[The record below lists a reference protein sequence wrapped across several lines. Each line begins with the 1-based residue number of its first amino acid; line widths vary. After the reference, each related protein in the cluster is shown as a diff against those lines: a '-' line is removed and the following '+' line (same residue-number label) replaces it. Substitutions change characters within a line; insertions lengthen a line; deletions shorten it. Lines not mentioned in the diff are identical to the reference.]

1 MTIALTILAVIAVV
15 VIGILLYAATR
26 PDTFRVERSAT
37 INAPASTLYAIL
49 TDLRRGAEWS
59 PFEKG
64 LTMNKSYSGP
74 ATGVGSAMEW
84 SNSKEVGAG
93 KFSIVD
99 ATPSKITFNLVMLK
113 PMKANNTVEYVLATQ
128 GHATVMT
135 WKNVR
140 PCNPGDQG
148 DEPVHEHGQDIVGDT
163 VREGPRDLKVLA
175 ESEPQRLT
183 GKLPHRC
190 GLIHCIRSSQSR
202 GGPSCSEH
210 YLSSSQFWLLA
221 SPASSSTPQ

>member
-64 LTMNKSYSGP
+64 LTMSKSYSGP

-135 WKNVR
+135 WKMYGPATLVTKVMSLFMSMDKM
-140 PCNPGDQG
+140 CGDQFEKG
-148 DEPVHEHGQDIVGDT
+148 L
-163 VREGPRDLKVLA
+163 RDLKVLA

-183 GKLPHRC
+183 G
-190 GLIHCIRSSQSR
+190 SSR
-202 GGPSCSEH
+202 T
-210 YLSSSQFWLLA
+210 A
-221 SPASSSTPQ
+221 AA